1 MREKVH
7 RAIFLFVIAAGFLFW
22 QVYAPCYASEIVPNP
37 DEAVNKHIREFLSKI
52 NEEGKQFLF
61 PDEADEI
68 DLDNVI
74 IGKGYKTYSFKNGKL
89 TDTGFVDYPI
99 YSNGKLF
106 ALYMTGYDKDGSKLS
121 DQFSSIEDRAYYG
134 EDIDYSDITIVTDF
148 YSHDWYVISGSYIW
162 HYEHTT
168 LIEKTSRD
176 EIKDSNEALI
186 NSLVT
191 QGKISEP
198 EEDTLFDRIYMFGRW
213 CVGGLI
219 QGACAS

>member
-186 NSLVT
+186 NFLVT

>member
-1 MREKVH
+1 MFKKTCRV
-7 RAIFLFVIAAGFLFW
+7 AFLSLMTVGLLFW
-22 QVYAPCYASEIVPNP
+22 QVQVSCYASEIVPNP
-37 DEAVNKHIREFLSKI
+37 DEATNEHIREFLSKI

>member
-1 MREKVH
+1 MREKIH

>member
-1 MREKVH
+1 MREKIH
-7 RAIFLFVIAAGFLFW
+7 RAIFLFVIAAGLLFW

-37 DEAVNKHIREFLSKI
+37 DEAVNEHIREFLSKI

-68 DLDNVI
+68 NLDNVI

>member
-1 MREKVH
+1 MREKIY

-37 DEAVNKHIREFLSKI
+37 DEAVNEHIRKFLSKI

-61 PDEADEI
+61 PDKADEI

-74 IGKGYKTYSFKNGKL
+74 IGKGYKTYRFKNGKL

>member
-1 MREKVH
+1 M
-7 RAIFLFVIAAGFLFW
+7 
-22 QVYAPCYASEIVPNP
+22 
-37 DEAVNKHIREFLSKI
+37 
-52 NEEGKQFLF
+52 F
-61 PDEADEI
+61 PDKADEI

-74 IGKGYKTYSFKNGKL
+74 IGKGYKTYRFKNGKL
-89 TDTGFVDYPI
+89 IDTGFMDYPI
-99 YSNGKLF
+99 YSNGELF
-106 ALYMTGYDKDGSKLS
+106 ALYMTGYDKDGSRLS
-121 DQFSSIEDRAYYG
+121 DQFSSIEGEAYYG

>member
-37 DEAVNKHIREFLSKI
+37 DDAVNEHIREFLSKI

-68 DLDNVI
+68 NLDNVI

-106 ALYMTGYDKDGSKLS
+106 ALYMKGYDKDGSKLS

-198 EEDTLFDRIYMFGRW
+198 EEDTLFDRIYKSCSW

>member
-1 MREKVH
+1 MRERFLKFW
-7 RAIFLFVIAAGFLFW
+7 IFCLAVALAFFGLKGAL
-22 QVYAPCYASEIVPNP
+22 CYASEIVPNP
-37 DEAVNKHIREFLSKI
+37 DEAENEYIREFLSKI
-52 NEEGKQFLF
+52 NEEGKRFLF

-74 IGKGYKTYSFKNGKL
+74 IGKGYKTYRFKNGKL

-134 EDIDYSDITIVTDF
+134 EDIDYSDMTIVSDF
-148 YSHDWYVISGSYIW
+148 YSDDWYVISGPYIW
-162 HYEHTT
+162 HYRRTT
-168 LIEKTSRD
+168 LIAKTNRD
-176 EIKDSNEALI
+176 EIEDPDEALV

-191 QGKISEP
+191 QQKISEP
-198 EEDTLFDRIYMFGRW
+198 EEDTLFGRIYMFGRW

>member
-37 DEAVNKHIREFLSKI
+37 DEAVNEHIREFLSKI

-162 HYEHTT
+162 HYERTT

>member
-1 MREKVH
+1 MREKIH
-7 RAIFLFVIAAGFLFW
+7 RAVFLFVIAAGFLFW
-22 QVYAPCYASEIVPNP
+22 QVYVPCYASEIVPNP
-37 DEAVNKHIREFLSKI
+37 DEAVNEHIREFLSEI

-74 IGKGYKTYSFKNGKL
+74 IGKGYKTYRFKNGKL

-106 ALYMTGYDKDGSKLS
+106 ALYMTGYDKDGLKLS
-121 DQFSSIEDRAYYG
+121 DQFSSIKGEPYYG
-134 EDIDYSDITIVTDF
+134 EDIDYSDITFVTDF
-148 YSHDWYVISGSYIW
+148 YSHDWYILSGSYIW

-168 LIEKTSRD
+168 LIEKTNRD